1 MNNMLSHHPNYVHSR
16 GPGQW
21 TFANLGSGNFGASV
35 IIIDEGYEVIAEDD
49 TGEFVYD
56 TDFGGERF
64 CPTKAEIFAALD
76 EIGRAHV

>member
-1 MNNMLSHHPNYVHSR
+1 MTVQQHVAVVDDDPMVRSMLEE
-16 GPGQW
+16 
-21 TFANLGSGNFGASV
+21 FL
-35 IIIDEGYEVIAEDD
+35 IDEGYEVIAEDD

-76 EIGRAHV
+76 ELASLDKDGRLLGLPA